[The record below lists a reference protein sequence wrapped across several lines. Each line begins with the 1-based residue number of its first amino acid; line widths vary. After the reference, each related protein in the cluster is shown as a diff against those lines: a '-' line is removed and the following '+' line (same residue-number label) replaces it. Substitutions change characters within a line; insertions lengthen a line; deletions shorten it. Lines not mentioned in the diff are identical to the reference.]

1 MRLTVSLEWLASV
14 DCGSFQNCLSAT
26 IGAKEMNQPA
36 LGSWLLDCKG
46 REMLASVFLPS
57 PFIFATDLVAMD
69 RGTWVAAAT
78 VFHPC
83 PQPGLIAI
91 PTP

>member
-1 MRLTVSLEWLASV
+1 MRLAVSLEWLASV

-26 IGAKEMNQPA
+26 VGAKEMNQPA

-69 RGTWVAAAT
+69 RGLGWRQQLS
-78 VFHPC
+78 F
-83 PQPGLIAI
+83 I
-91 PTP
+91 PTLSRV

>member
-1 MRLTVSLEWLASV
+1 MFSPMRLAVSLEWLASV

-26 IGAKEMNQPA
+26 VGAKEMNQPA

-69 RGTWVAAAT
+69 RGLGWRQQLS
-78 VFHPC
+78 F
-83 PQPGLIAI
+83 I
-91 PTP
+91 PTLSRV